1 MTRSEN
7 LLVSTRWLSD
17 RLADPEVRVVDATV
31 HLEPGSE
38 GLRAQSGRADY
49 DAGHIPGAGFLDLIE
64 ELADPSSDL
73 AFTRPRR
80 DRVER
85 ALSRAGISRG
95 RHVVTYGASSDMW
108 ATRLWWILRAS
119 GLIRLSVLDGG
130 LQKWKAEGRPL
141 CSEPCDR
148 PPEEF
153 RAELDGDHW
162 ATRQEVLESIRE
174 GGACTI
180 NALPR
185 EIHRG
190 DAGLGYARPGHIAG
204 SENVPF
210 SDLVDPRTG
219 TFREPD
225 ELRRHF
231 AEVGALERERVI
243 TYCGGGIAATLGA
256 FALTLVGH
264 LNVGVYD
271 GSLAEWAR
279 DASLPMQTGD

>member
-1 MTRSEN
+1 MTQNEN
-7 LLVSTRWLSD
+7 PLVSTRWLSE
-17 RLADPEVRVVDATV
+17 RLADPDVRVVGATV
-31 HLEPGSE
+31 HLEPGPE
-38 GLRAQSGRADY
+38 GLRAQSGRAEH

-73 AFTRPRR
+73 AFTRPPR

-85 ALSRAGISRG
+85 ALSRAGISREH
-95 RHVVTYGASSDMW
+95 HVVTYGASSDMW
-108 ATRLWWILRAS
+108 ATRLWWILHAS
-119 GLIRLSVLDGG
+119 GLTRLSLLDGG

-141 CSEPCDR
+141 CSEPGDR

-153 RAELDGDHW
+153 RAELDEERW
-162 ATRQEVLESIRE
+162 ATRQEVLDSIQA
-174 GGACTI
+174 GGTCTI

-185 EIHRG
+185 AIHRG
-190 DAGLGYARPGHIAG
+190 DAGLGYARPGHITG

-210 SDLVDPRTG
+210 SDLVDAKTG
-219 TFREPD
+219 SFLEPD

-231 AEVGALERERVI
+231 ARVGALERDRVI

-256 FALTLVGH
+256 FALALVGQP
-264 LNVGVYD
+264 NVGVYD
-271 GSLAEWAR
+271 GSLSEWAR